1 MKKTLKWQIWFRP
14 FEKSYFRMSEMGWH
28 LFDFGI
34 IKIHTMPKDGESLGK
49 SQYKGIIIRFSY
61 WFPIDRAY

>member
-1 MKKTLKWQIWFRP
+1 
-14 FEKSYFRMSEMGWH
+14 MSEMGWH